1 MELIAIGFLLG
12 AVVCALMFLGGVLYG
27 TNKSCDYGD
36 PGALIPGNNSAR
48 SANISMAGKTARPGR
63 QNKEENKRG

>member
-27 TNKSCDYGD
+27 TNKSCDYRD
-36 PGALIPGNNSAR
+36 PGAVNTRADSAR
-48 SANISMAGKTARPGR
+48 TATISMAGKSAGPGR
-63 QNKEENKRG
+63 QNKEEN